1 MMASFCPFLCDG
13 PYTKVL
19 PNTKPLSLVLGPVA
33 FALLRG
39 LGGSGLWVAPTP
51 RLVSGWASL
60 ELWRQLDSEALFQKL
75 HVSEVL
81 VNRRVAVGMT

>member
-1 MMASFCPFLCDG
+1 
-13 PYTKVL
+13 V
-19 PNTKPLSLVLGPVA
+19 SLAHRTYLDTQVNGSQM
-33 FALLRG
+33 RG

-60 ELWRQLDSEALFQKL
+60 ELWRQLDPEALFQKL